1 MWEDLFHHPYDPS
14 KSCEQLQTLTFEK
27 KGKKVRAGGELKNS
41 SHRVHSPYVLPMSQA
56 DLPHVRGS
64 RSQVGVAWVPKL
76 AHNQGKCSPGQR
88 QVERGRVV
96 DGTLSR
102 VQPPPRGSECLGM
115 NVARTSKASWK
126 PGDSP
131 ASVGDLAEVLGFLI
145 NKLTSIQRKPQPP
158 SLSWKICV
166 PIHKGHF

>member
-1 MWEDLFHHPYDPS
+1 
-14 KSCEQLQTLTFEK
+14 
-27 KGKKVRAGGELKNS
+27 
-41 SHRVHSPYVLPMSQA
+41 MSQA
-56 DLPHVRGS
+56 GLSHVRGS

-76 AHNQGKCSPGQR
+76 AHNQGECSPGQR
-88 QVERGRVV
+88 QVERERKRVV

-102 VQPPPRGSECLGM
+102 MQPPPRGSGCLGM

-131 ASVGDLAEVLGFLI
+131 ASVGDLAEALGCLI
-145 NKLTSIQRKPQPP
+145 NKLTSIQMNPQPP

-166 PIHKGHF
+166 PIHK